1 MIFYCFDSSS
11 KMNKSASKNDEYNHK
26 DVKYSS
32 NNNSESVGVASLKG
46 YTRYFKMKPLAYRQG
61 KVER

>member
-1 MIFYCFDSSS
+1 MIFYCFDSSF

-32 NNNSESVGVASLKG
+32 NNSKSVTCVASLKG
-46 YTRYFKMKPLAYRQG
+46 YTRCFRIKPLADSKG
-61 KVER
+61 KVEC